1 MLNKINI
8 STDRQKLI
16 VYLVLTVV
24 TFAVFWQVN
33 QYDFVFED
41 FAYVTKNSHIQSG
54 ITLDG
59 FLWAFSTRYADLWH
73 PLVWLSF
80 MFDYQ
85 LYGLSAGGYHL
96 TNVILHLMSALLLFW
111 LFNRMTGAIWRSA
124 FVATLFALHP
134 LHVESVAWITERKD
148 VLSAFFWML
157 TLCLYVYYTEKPV
170 IRRYLLVLLCFACA
184 LMSKPMVI
192 TLPIVMI
199 LLDYWPLDRLQS
211 RKIVANM
218 PEVVSVS
225 TNEGKKKNKLKKEA
239 LKKNIS
245 PPHVQKLSETKI
257 AGIIPLWQLREK
269 IPFFILSVVLFIKT
283 FYTIIKTF
291 YTPYTPNNPG
301 MMYYSDLIPVP
312 LISRIANAPVA
323 FVTYLEKT
331 FWPHDMAIFYLFPDK
346 IPLWQVLGSS
356 LLILV
361 ISVAVIVMMKRRPY
375 LFAGW
380 MWYAITIAPVIGIIQ
395 VSITAPYAMAD
406 RYHYLP
412 SIGLAVMMAWGIP
425 TLIKSEELR
434 KKLLFSAGIIFLAI
448 ISFLSWNQCGYWKN
462 NIILFSHTLK
472 VTDNNWFAYNNRGV
486 TYKDLGNYSQAIE
499 DLNRAIEIRPGYA
512 DAYNNRGVAYRGL
525 GNNKQA
531 IKDYDRAIEIRP
543 GYADAY
549 NNRGVAYNSLGNYRQ
564 AIEDYDRVIK
574 SIPGFAEAY
583 INRSVAYNGL
593 GNYRQAIEDCDR
605 AIAIKPG
612 YAEAYINRGAAYKGL
627 RNYRQA
633 IEDLNRA
640 IEIKPGYYAEAYIIR
655 GVVYLGQGDN
665 ISGCRDARNACKLG
679 NCKLLEAANTRGLC
693 R

>member
-1 MLNKINI
+1 
-8 STDRQKLI
+8 
-16 VYLVLTVV
+16 
-24 TFAVFWQVN
+24 
-33 QYDFVFED
+33 
-41 FAYVTKNSHIQSG
+41 
-54 ITLDG
+54 
-59 FLWAFSTRYADLWH
+59 
-73 PLVWLSF
+73 
-80 MFDYQ
+80 
-85 LYGLSAGGYHL
+85 
-96 TNVILHLMSALLLFW
+96 
-111 LFNRMTGAIWRSA
+111 
-124 FVATLFALHP
+124 
-134 LHVESVAWITERKD
+134 
-148 VLSAFFWML
+148 
-157 TLCLYVYYTEKPV
+157 
-170 IRRYLLVLLCFACA
+170 
-184 LMSKPMVI
+184 
-192 TLPIVMI
+192 
-199 LLDYWPLDRLQS
+199 
-211 RKIVANM
+211 
-218 PEVVSVS
+218 
-225 TNEGKKKNKLKKEA
+225 
-239 LKKNIS
+239 
-245 PPHVQKLSETKI
+245 
-257 AGIIPLWQLREK
+257 
-269 IPFFILSVVLFIKT
+269 
-283 FYTIIKTF
+283 
-291 YTPYTPNNPG
+291 
-301 MMYYSDLIPVP
+301 
-312 LISRIANAPVA
+312 
-323 FVTYLEKT
+323 
-331 FWPHDMAIFYLFPDK
+331 
-346 IPLWQVLGSS
+346 
-356 LLILV
+356 
-361 ISVAVIVMMKRRPY
+361 
-375 LFAGW
+375 
-380 MWYAITIAPVIGIIQ
+380 MWYAITIAPIIGIIQ

-425 TLIKSEELR
+425 TLIKGEELR

-612 YAEAYINRGAAYKGL
+612 YAEAYINRGAANKGL